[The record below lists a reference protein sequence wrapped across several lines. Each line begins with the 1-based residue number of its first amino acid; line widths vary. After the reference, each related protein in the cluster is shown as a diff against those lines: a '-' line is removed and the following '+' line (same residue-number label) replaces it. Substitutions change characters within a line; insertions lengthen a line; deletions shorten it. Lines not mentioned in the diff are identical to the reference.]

1 VGAIDPDA
9 AGPGPAFVFLFLA
22 MPGFVKGA
30 DPCRCLAEVTEI
42 DFLDFADPVQQLAA
56 KICGVVGIRGDQADT
71 GDNDSAIEGS
81 MHELDLDVEKI
92 DRNKMVSSFEQAVV
106 ALLNPLYSI
115 MNRETVEQQNEP

>member
-1 VGAIDPDA
+1 
-9 AGPGPAFVFLFLA
+9 
-22 MPGFVKGA
+22 
-30 DPCRCLAEVTEI
+30 
-42 DFLDFADPVQQLAA
+42 
-56 KICGVVGIRGDQADT
+56 
-71 GDNDSAIEGS
+71 